1 MSFFRL
7 SQLFKSFHYAW
18 DGLVSTYKSEQ
29 NFRLQV
35 LVSVIVVTVSAV
47 LGISRKEW
55 VIVLLVICLILLL
68 ELLNTALEKVID
80 VLQPKIHHY
89 VKLIKDVM
97 AAAVFLASLFA
108 VVIGVIIF
116 LPYFLPFFK

>member
-1 MSFFRL
+1 MKFLKL
-7 SQLFKSFHYAW
+7 SVLVKSFRYAW
-18 DGLVSTYKSEQ
+18 SGLSATYKSEQ

-35 LVSVIVVTVSAV
+35 LVAVVVVVFSFIF
-47 LGISRKEW
+47 GISNKEW

-80 VLQPKIHHY
+80 VLEPKIHHY

-108 VVIGVIIF
+108 VIIGVIIYY
-116 LPYFLPFFK
+116 PYLMEFIR